1 VAKAEVSQQLLLTA
15 EFEAVV
21 RGLRAEGQE
30 NEAAVKLQ
38 KTQ

>member
-1 VAKAEVSQQLLLTA
+1 MAKAEVSQQLLLTA

-21 RGLRAEGQE
+21 GGLRAEGEE
-30 NEAAVKLQ
+30 NEAALKLQ